1 MPKSNE
7 KTIKKAVRTTTAQTA
22 KAPNNGATNKYK
34 KNLTICQFKK
44 ILKIFAKEQLN
55 EDLDCNKKFYQER
68 LEREPNPEDLK
79 RIKQDFEYMQQCSK
93 DGFLESI
100 GAIETGKTEQLLKH
114 LLIIQNG
121 KIKTDNLKTA
131 LNLIKLLINNTENHE
146 DNIFIFPRWIITRDQ
161 INHLQ
166 YLLRGHK

>member
-1 MPKSNE
+1 MKQT
-7 KTIKKAVRTTTAQTA
+7 KTKKAASTTTAQTA
-22 KAPNNGATNKYK
+22 KAPNNGAANKYK

-55 EDLDCNKKFYQER
+55 DDLKSNKEVYK
-68 LEREPNPEDLK
+68 NSINKHDAPEDIK
-79 RIKQDFEYMQQCSK
+79 RIREDFEEIQQDTKNC
-93 DGFLESI
+93 FLESI
-100 GAIETGKTEQLLKH
+100 GAIETGKTEHLLKH

-131 LNLIKLLINNTENHE
+131 LNLIKLLINNTENHD

-166 YLLRGHK
+166 YLLRGRK

>member
-1 MPKSNE
+1 MDTDHVEN
-7 KTIKKAVRTTTAQTA
+7 IKKAASTTTAQTA
-22 KAPNNGATNKYK
+22 KAPNKGAAKKYK

-44 ILKIFAKEQLN
+44 ILKVFAKEQLK
-55 EDLDCNKKFYQER
+55 EDLNLSKKLRQETLNKY
-68 LEREPNPEDLK
+68 PEDFK
-79 RIKQDFEYMQQCSK
+79 RINKEFEEEQQAHK
-93 DGFLESI
+93 DSFLETI

-114 LLIIQNG
+114 LHIIQNG

-146 DNIFIFPRWIITRDQ
+146 DDIFIFPSWIITRDQ

-166 YLLRGHK
+166 YLLRG

>member
-1 MPKSNE
+1 MKQT
-7 KTIKKAVRTTTAQTA
+7 KTKKAASTTTAQTA
-22 KAPNNGATNKYK
+22 KAPKKGAANKYK

-44 ILKIFAKEQLN
+44 ILKVFAKEQLN
-55 EDLDCNKKFYQER
+55 EDLGLNKQFYQER
-68 LEREPNPEDLK
+68 LKEKTNPEDLK
-79 RIKQDFEYMQQCSK
+79 RIKHDFEYMQQSYK

-146 DNIFIFPRWIITRDQ
+146 DNIFIFPRWTITRDQ

-166 YLLRGHK
+166 YLLRGNK

>member
-1 MPKSNE
+1 MKQT
-7 KTIKKAVRTTTAQTA
+7 KTKKAASTTTAQTA
-22 KAPNNGATNKYK
+22 KAPNNGAANKYK

-44 ILKIFAKEQLN
+44 ILKFYAKEQLKD
-55 EDLDCNKKFYQER
+55 DLESNKEVYKNSINKY
-68 LEREPNPEDLK
+68 PEDIK
-79 RIKQDFEYMQQCSK
+79 RIRKDFEEVQQDTK
-93 DGFLESI
+93 DSFLESI
-100 GAIETGKTEQLLKH
+100 GAIETGKTERLLKH

-166 YLLRGHK
+166 YLLRGRK

>member
-1 MPKSNE
+1 MKQT
-7 KTIKKAVRTTTAQTA
+7 KTKKAARTTTDRTA
-22 KAPNNGATNKYK
+22 KAPNKGAAKKDK
-34 KNLTICQFKK
+34 KNMTFCQLKK
-44 ILKIFAKEQLN
+44 ILKAFAKEQLN
-55 EDLDCNKKFYQER
+55 DDLKSNKEVYK
-68 LEREPNPEDLK
+68 NSINKHDTPEDIK
-79 RIKQDFEYMQQCSK
+79 RIREDFKEVQQAYK
-93 DGFLESI
+93 DGYLETI
-100 GAIETGKTEQLLKH
+100 GAIETGKTEHLLKH

-166 YLLRGHK
+166 YLLRGRK

>member
-1 MPKSNE
+1 MKQT
-7 KTIKKAVRTTTAQTA
+7 KTKKAASTTTAQTA
-22 KAPNNGATNKYK
+22 KAPNKGAANKYK

-44 ILKIFAKEQLN
+44 ILKGFAKEQLN
-55 EDLDCNKKFYQER
+55 DDLKSNKEVYKNSINR
-68 LEREPNPEDLK
+68 HPEDIK
-79 RIKQDFEYMQQCSK
+79 RIREDFEEIQQDTK
-93 DGFLESI
+93 DSFLESI

-131 LNLIKLLINNTENHE
+131 LNLIKLLINNTENHA

-166 YLLRGHK
+166 YLLRGRK

>member
-1 MPKSNE
+1 MEQTK
-7 KTIKKAVRTTTAQTA
+7 KTKKAASTTTAQTA
-22 KAPNNGATNKYK
+22 KAPNKGAANKYK

-44 ILKIFAKEQLN
+44 ILKDFAKEQLD
-55 EDLDCNKKFYQER
+55 EDLALNKDYYKNGLKNHPDPKEVER
-68 LEREPNPEDLK
+68 LTR
-79 RIKQDFEYMQQCSK
+79 DFKEVQQAHK
-93 DGFLESI
+93 DGYLESI

-121 KIKTDNLKTA
+121 KIKSDNLKTA

-161 INHLQ
+161 VNHLQ
-166 YLLRGHK
+166 YLLRGVK